1 VLLANIRL
9 FNFSLNYKTFQKQ
22 IYELL
27 KMIKKLSLLLLIT
40 FFATIFFSSCG
51 PTTEIIG
58 EWSENEYKTGSID
71 KILVLGIVDQK
82 KPLLKRRF
90 EDGLVEAFKSGGIN
104 AVASMDYMPYD
115 ELIDSTSFEKYFK
128 DLKLDAVLV
137 SRLVGVDKERKVKA
151 GYAYVLPYNN
161 YYGFYGYY
169 YAAVQY
175 ANSSSYLSRNVV
187 VVLETN
193 LYETKDKKLIWSG
206 ISETIDPDK
215 ASDVIRSF
223 GATLVSKL
231 SSEGFLA
238 K

>member
-1 VLLANIRL
+1 
-9 FNFSLNYKTFQKQ
+9 
-22 IYELL
+22 
-27 KMIKKLSLLLLIT
+27 MIKRYVLPLII
-40 FFATIFFSSCG
+40 TIFSFIFFNSCG
-51 PTTEIIG
+51 STTEIIG
-58 EWSENEYKTGSID
+58 EWSEDEYKTGSID
-71 KILVLGIVDQK
+71 KLLILGIVDQK
-82 KPLLKRRF
+82 KPLLKRKF
-90 EDGLVEAFKSGGIN
+90 EDGLVDAFNGSGID

-115 ELIDSTSFEKYFK
+115 EIIDSTTFEKYFS

-151 GYAYVLPYNN
+151 GYAYVIPYNS
-161 YYGFYGYY
+161 YYGFYGHY

-175 ANSSSYLSRNVV
+175 ANSSSYLSKNVV

-215 ASDVIRSF
+215 ASDVIKSL
-223 GATLVSKL
+223 GAVLADKL

-238 K
+238 N

>member
-1 VLLANIRL
+1 MN
-9 FNFSLNYKTFQKQ
+9 
-22 IYELL
+22 
-27 KMIKKLSLLLLIT
+27 KKYILPIII
-40 FFATIFFSSCG
+40 TIFSSIYFTSCG

-58 EWSENEYKTGSID
+58 EWSEDEYKTGSID
-71 KILVLGIVDQK
+71 KLLILGIVDQK
-82 KPLLKRRF
+82 KPLLKRKF
-90 EDGLVEAFKSGGIN
+90 EDGLVDAFNGSGID

-115 ELIDSTSFEKYFK
+115 EIIDSTTFEKYFS

-151 GYAYVLPYNN
+151 GYAYVIPYNS
-161 YYGFYGYY
+161 YYGFYGHY

-175 ANSSSYLSRNVV
+175 ANSSSYLSKNVV

-215 ASDVIRSF
+215 ASDVIKSL
-223 GATLVSKL
+223 GAVLADKL

-238 K
+238 N

>member
-1 VLLANIRL
+1 MNKRYVLPI
-9 FNFSLNYKTFQKQ
+9 
-22 IYELL
+22 I
-27 KMIKKLSLLLLIT
+27 I
-40 FFATIFFSSCG
+40 TIFSSIFFTSCG

-58 EWSENEYKTGSID
+58 EWSEDEYKTGSID
-71 KILVLGIVDQK
+71 KLLILGIVDQK
-82 KPLLKRRF
+82 KPLLKRKF
-90 EDGLVEAFKSGGIN
+90 EDGLVDAFNGSGID

-115 ELIDSTSFEKYFK
+115 EIIDSTTFEKYFS

-151 GYAYVLPYNN
+151 GYAYVIPYNS
-161 YYGFYGYY
+161 YYGFYGHY

-175 ANSSSYLSRNVV
+175 ANSSSYLSKNVV

-215 ASDVIRSF
+215 ASDVIKSL
-223 GATLVSKL
+223 GAVLADKL

>member
-1 VLLANIRL
+1 
-9 FNFSLNYKTFQKQ
+9 
-22 IYELL
+22 
-27 KMIKKLSLLLLIT
+27 MIKRYILPFLLTILSFIT
-40 FFATIFFSSCG
+40 FYSCG
-51 PTTEIIG
+51 SSTEIIG
-58 EWSENEYKTGSID
+58 EWSEDEYKTGSID
-71 KILVLGIVDQK
+71 KLLILGVVDQK
-82 KPLLKRRF
+82 KPLLRRKF
-90 EDGLVEAFKSGGIN
+90 EDGLVNAFKQHGTN

-115 ELIDSTSFEKYFK
+115 EIIDSTSFEKYFS
-128 DLKLDAVLV
+128 DLELDAVLV
-137 SRLVGVDKERKVKA
+137 SRLVGIDRERKVEA

-175 ANSSSYLSRNVV
+175 ANTSSYLSKNVV

-193 LYETKDKKLIWSG
+193 LYETKNKKIIWSG

-215 ASDVIRSF
+215 ASDVIKSL
-223 GATLVSKL
+223 GAVLADKL